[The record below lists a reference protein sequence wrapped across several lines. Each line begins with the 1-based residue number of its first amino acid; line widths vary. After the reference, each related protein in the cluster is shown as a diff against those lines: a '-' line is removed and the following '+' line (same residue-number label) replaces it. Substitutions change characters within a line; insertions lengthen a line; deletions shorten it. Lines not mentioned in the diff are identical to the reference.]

1 MSNQEKFQD
10 LAIPS
15 ALPEQELW
23 RWIYT
28 ELRLAILDG
37 RLRPGARLPST
48 RSLATQYSVSRGT
61 VVAAFAQL
69 QAEGYTI
76 SQMSA
81 GTFVAL
87 DLPGRSQSSTRRS
100 ASRNLASRAR
110 VSDRARE
117 ICAGDM
123 IPLQATG
130 LIGTAFRSY
139 EPAIDLFPVELW
151 ARVAARVM
159 RHAPRLLYG
168 QGSPSGYL
176 LLRRA
181 IAEYL
186 GASRGVRCA
195 PEQIMVTAGAQ
206 QALDLIARCLLNPRD
221 QVWVEDPGYPGAW
234 QALRAAGATLVPV
247 PVDRDGLDIAHA
259 QRLAARARLAYVT
272 PANQFPLGVAMS
284 ANRRLELLSW
294 AAKTGA
300 WIIEDDYDSEYQYDG
315 KPIAALQSLDRV
327 GSVIYVGTF
336 TKMLFNALRLG
347 FMVLPESLVE
357 TFETMRNAVDRH
369 PPTLDQAILAEF
381 ILEGH
386 FGHHVRKM
394 RQIYAERMG
403 ILKQASDKHLGGLLD
418 VVNASAGMKTIGWLP
433 SHKRDSIAARRAY
446 LSGVETFAL
455 STFSLAH
462 TPRAGLLLGFAG
474 CAPEELRRGVEALAR
489 SLEFRSS

>member
-1 MSNQEKFQD
+1 MSNREKFQD

-15 ALPEQELW
+15 ARPEQELW

-28 ELRLAILDG
+28 ELRSAILDG
-37 RLRPGARLPST
+37 RLRPGARLPAT

-61 VVAAFAQL
+61 IVAAFAQL
-69 QAEGYTI
+69 KAEGYTI

-87 DLPGRSQSSTRRS
+87 DLPGRGQARIHRS
-100 ASRNLASRAR
+100 ASMKPPLRAR
-110 VSDRARE
+110 ISDRARE
-117 ICAGDM
+117 LRAGETAA
-123 IPLQATG
+123 LHSTG
-130 LIGTAFRSY
+130 SIGRAFRSY

-151 ARVAARVM
+151 TRVAARVM

-181 IAEYL
+181 IADYL
-186 GASRGVRCA
+186 GTSRGVRCV

-234 QALRAAGATLVPV
+234 QALRSAGAMLVPV
-247 PVDRDGLDIAHA
+247 PVDRDGLDVSQA
-259 QRLAARARLAYVT
+259 QRLAARARMAYVT

-284 ANRRLELLSW
+284 VNRRLELLNW
-294 AAKTGA
+294 ASKAGA
-300 WIIEDDYDSEYQYDG
+300 WIIEDDYDSEYQYGG
-315 KPIAALQSLDRV
+315 KPIAALQSLDRAD
-327 GSVIYVGTF
+327 SVIYVGTF

-347 FMVLPESLVE
+347 FVVLPESLVE

-394 RQIYAERMG
+394 RQIYAERMD
-403 ILKQASDKHLGGLLD
+403 ILKQASDKHLSGLLD
-418 VVNASAGMKTIGWLP
+418 VVNAPAGMKTIGWLP
-433 SHKRDSIAARRAY
+433 HHKKDGLAARRA
-446 LSGVETFAL
+446 SIAGIETFAL
-455 STFSLAH
+455 SAFSLGH
-462 TPRAGLLLGFAG
+462 THRPGLLLGFAG
-474 CAPEELRRGVEALAR
+474 CSPEELQRGVKVLAR
-489 SLEFRSS
+489 SLDTR